1 MGKFKELQ
9 VWQKAMGRSAA
20 LSKIMAR
27 LPFSRALGLC
37 ALLVF
42 FLLAFQNSAPDSP
55 RPRAGQMPKNIILL
69 IGDGM
74 GMTQISAG
82 LYANGKQL
90 NLEKFPVTG
99 LMKTHSARQRITD
112 SGAGATAFACGC
124 KTFNGAIGICNDH
137 QPHPTIL
144 EQAERQGLATGL
156 VATCSITHAT
166 PASFI
171 AHVKNRSNVQ
181 EIAPFFLQTELD
193 LLIGGGLK
201 YFNQR
206 TIDQRDLIAEMRA
219 KGYAISTFLEKDL
232 SECAPAPNQ
241 PFAWFSAIE
250 EPKTAE
256 KGRNYLPVAAR
267 MAPEF
272 LKKRSEKGFFLMLE
286 GSQIDWACHAKN
298 GPLAVLEIL
307 DFDAAIGEILR
318 FAEADGHTLVVLTAD
333 HETGGMALEQGE
345 APDSLDIQFTTGY
358 HTASLVPVFAYGPGA
373 EQFGGVLDNTDIY
386 WKMARLLGLQPSE
399 EKNGGQ

>member
-1 MGKFKELQ
+1 MSNIQ
-9 VWQKAMGRSAA
+9 R
-20 LSKIMAR
+20 LS
-27 LPFSRALGLC
+27 L
-37 ALLVF
+37 ALLAL
-42 FLLAFQNSAPDSP
+42 FLLASQNSRPGSP
-55 RPRAGQMPKNIILL
+55 PPLAAGQTPKNVILL

-74 GMTQISAG
+74 GMTQITAG
-82 LYANGKQL
+82 FYANDKRL
-90 NLEKFPVTG
+90 NLEKFPVSG
-99 LMKTHSARQRITD
+99 LMKTHAARQRITD
-112 SGAGATAFACGC
+112 SAAGATAFACGC
-124 KTFNGAIGICNDH
+124 KTFNGAIGICGDH

-144 EQAERQGLATGL
+144 EQAKQHGLATGL

-219 KGYAISTFLEKDL
+219 KGCAISTFAEQALADCTP
-232 SECAPAPNQ
+232 SRVQ

-250 EPKTAE
+250 EPESAE
-256 KGRNYLPVAAR
+256 KGRDYLPVAAR
-267 MAPEF
+267 MAPDF

-298 GPLAVLEIL
+298 GPRAVREML

-318 FAEADGHTLVVLTAD
+318 FAEADGQTLVVLTAD
-333 HETGGMALEQGE
+333 HETGGMTLEQGE
-345 APDSLDIQFTTGY
+345 APDSLDIQFNTGY

-373 EQFGGVLDNTDIY
+373 DQFGGVLDNTDIY
-386 WKMARLLGLQPSE
+386 WKMARLLGLAASE
-399 EKNGGQ
+399 GGRAQKE